1 MSGDTAE
8 DAQSRAEDA
17 EADED
22 TDNDEPILSG
32 SGGVSK
38 VKLCSCLNLYKTRAA
53 LNIFNVFRSV
63 RSWSLPAGRRFC
75 TPGRPEVRGRGS
87 WRRWCGRGCPRR
99 CGARSGSG

>member
-38 VKLCSCLNLYKTRAA
+38 VILNLKSLQQQQLAD
-53 LNIFNVFRSV
+53 IFNVVRSV

>member
-8 DAQSRAEDA
+8 DAQSRAEDG

-38 VKLCSCLNLYKTRAA
+38 VKLCLNLYKSSSIRY
-53 LNIFNVFRSV
+53 F
-63 RSWSLPAGRRFC
+63 
-75 TPGRPEVRGRGS
+75 
-87 WRRWCGRGCPRR
+87 
-99 CGARSGSG
+99 

>member
-8 DAQSRAEDA
+8 DAQSRAEDG

-38 VKLCSCLNLYKTRAA
+38 GKVCLNLYNSSSIRY
-53 LNIFNVFRSV
+53 F
-63 RSWSLPAGRRFC
+63 
-75 TPGRPEVRGRGS
+75 
-87 WRRWCGRGCPRR
+87 
-99 CGARSGSG
+99 

>member
-1 MSGDTAE
+1 MVGVGHCETSRRFVDSSNNNIEPQGRISSLTSQLATLTSSWRGEAGMSGDTAE

-38 VKLCSCLNLYKTRAA
+38 VKLCLTLY
-53 LNIFNVFRSV
+53 NSSIEYF
-63 RSWSLPAGRRFC
+63 
-75 TPGRPEVRGRGS
+75 
-87 WRRWCGRGCPRR
+87 
-99 CGARSGSG
+99 

>member
-38 VKLCSCLNLYKTRAA
+38 VKLCSITAA
-53 LNIFNVFRSV
+53 LDISNVFRSV

-87 WRRWCGRGCPRR
+87 
-99 CGARSGSG
+99 

>member
-1 MSGDTAE
+1 MFVYSSNNNIEPQGRISSLTSQLATLTSSWRGEAGMSGDTPE

-38 VKLCSCLNLYKTRAA
+38 VKLCLNLCKSRAA
-53 LNIFNVFRSV
+53 LNIFHTCETCR
-63 RSWSLPAGRRFC
+63 LKQ
-75 TPGRPEVRGRGS
+75 
-87 WRRWCGRGCPRR
+87 
-99 CGARSGSG
+99 

>member
-8 DAQSRAEDA
+8 DAQSRTEDA

-38 VKLCSCLNLYKTRAA
+38 VKLCLNLYNSSSIRY
-53 LNIFNVFRSV
+53 F
-63 RSWSLPAGRRFC
+63 
-75 TPGRPEVRGRGS
+75 
-87 WRRWCGRGCPRR
+87 
-99 CGARSGSG
+99 